1 MNTDKKLQM
10 EGDLKKTISKNLK
23 ALMESSNIKNYEL
36 ADKIGVS
43 ESTVGK
49 WLLMKSLP
57 KMGTVE
63 KLAIVFGVNKS
74 DILENKEREPREPK
88 QNLHIKNIEDILEIK
103 TQKIPLIGTIACG
116 VPNLA
121 EENFESYIEIG
132 TDVRCDFA
140 LRCSGDSMINARIMD
155 GDIVFIRKQS
165 MVNDGEI
172 AAVIVDGE
180 ATLKRVYFSDDY
192 ITLQAENPS
201 IKPIIVPLGEDSQIE
216 VRIIG
221 KAVAFQSDVR

>member
-1 MNTDKKLQM
+1 MNAPTLHGDRIKLKRL
-10 EGDLKKTISKNLK
+10 ENNLTLEELGEKANVSRATIQRY
-23 ALMESSNIKNYEL
+23 ESGVISNIPS
-36 ADKIGVS
+36 DKIELIANALNVS
-43 ESTVGK
+43 PAY
-49 WLLMKSLP
+49 LM
-57 KMGTVE
+57 GWE
-63 KLAIVFGVNKS
+63 Q
-74 DILENKEREPREPK
+74 EEPREPK